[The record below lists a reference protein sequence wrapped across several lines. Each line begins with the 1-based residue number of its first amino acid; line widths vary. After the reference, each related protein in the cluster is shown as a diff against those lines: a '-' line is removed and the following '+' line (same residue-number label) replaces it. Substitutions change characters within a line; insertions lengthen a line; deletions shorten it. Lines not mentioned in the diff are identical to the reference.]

1 MENVFFIFRVLH
13 NLLQTLEGLRE
24 FETVMQTPEEVEGIR
39 NYREF
44 CQPHVTKTE
53 NGQLGAG
60 NGERKSGNE

>member
-1 MENVFFIFRVLH
+1 MGES
-13 NLLQTLEGLRE
+13 
-24 FETVMQTPEEVEGIR
+24 ETVMQTPEEVEGIR

-60 NGERKSGNE
+60 NWERKSGNE